1 MPEPMDAE
9 KVRITA
15 KLEKHQRYLERKVRR
30 YKRLAEGTLDP
41 EKAKEYRRQT
51 RAAQKQL
58 KEYIDKH
65 GDLLRRD
72 YWREKT
78 HGIPADA
85 RAVAN
90 PHESGIMLSD
100 KALTLS
106 EFQQYTREHMGIKRL
121 DIKGLSVE
129 GVTATMRHIEA
140 VYKDFPKLR
149 GYVSEIGQMVPDVKR
164 VPMSTH
170 PADDLSSV
178 TLNFN
183 PEMYHDLSALK
194 ERYAKEVKTGK
205 SVTGTTWEHIGLH
218 EMGHVAE
225 GYIIRHRYTNLSDV
239 ERDWNECIT
248 ATEIIT
254 LAGNR
259 LYGAG
264 VDLEP
269 YRERLSQ
276 YALESESETLAEAFC
291 DYYAN
296 GERAHPFSRAI
307 IREVRRWFK

>member
-1 MPEPMDAE
+1 MPEPMDTE

-51 RAAQKQL
+51 RVAQKQL

-78 HGIPADA
+78 HGIPAGA
-85 RAVAN
+85 HAVAK
-90 PHESGIMLSD
+90 PSESAIILPD
-100 KALTLS
+100 KNMTLS
-106 EFQQYTREHMGIKRL
+106 EFRRYTNEKMGIERL

-129 GVTATMRHIEA
+129 GVTTTMRRIEA
-140 VYKDFPKLR
+140 VYNDFPQLR
-149 GYVSEIGQMVPDVKR
+149 GYVSALGQTVPDIER

-170 PADDLSSV
+170 PSDDLSSV

-194 ERYAKEVKTGK
+194 ERYAKEVEAGE
-205 SVTGTTWEHIGLH
+205 SVAGTTWEHIGLH

-254 LAGNR
+254 VAGNR

-276 YALESESETLAEAFC
+276 YALKSESETLAEAFC
-291 DYYAN
+291 DFYAN
-296 GERAHPFSRAI
+296 GVRANSFSCEI